1 MQLRMIDKEH
11 GLPCED
17 VLGMIVPQVDL
28 WRSAYGDTFRLF
40 VVRFQ

>member
-1 MQLRMIDKEH
+1 MQLKIANKEH
-11 GLPCED
+11 SLPCED

-28 WRSAYGDTFRLF
+28 WRSAYGNTFRLF